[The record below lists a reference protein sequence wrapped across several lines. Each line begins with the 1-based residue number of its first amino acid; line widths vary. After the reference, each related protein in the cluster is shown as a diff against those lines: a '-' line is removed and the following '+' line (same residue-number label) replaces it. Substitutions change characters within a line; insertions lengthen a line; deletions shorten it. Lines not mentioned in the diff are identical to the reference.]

1 MFCWRGVTPNVI
13 PDSILTPSLRVRIHR
28 PRHAEETS
36 THDQPDP
43 RPTPRA
49 TEITHEIATLGFALP
64 GSVALRYTTCGTPGC
79 RCHADPPRP
88 HGPYTSW
95 TRKVAGKTITRR
107 LSAEQHAQYEPWFQ
121 AHRRLRE
128 LLGELETL
136 SLEIIENELR
146 PATGPKRKTPA
157 T

>member
-1 MFCWRGVTPNVI
+1 MTN
-13 PDSILTPSLRVRIHR
+13 
-28 PRHAEETS
+28 
-36 THDQPDP
+36 
-43 RPTPRA
+43 PTPTQHHRA

-64 GSVALRYTTCGTPGC
+64 GSLALRYTTCATPGC
-79 RCHADPPRP
+79 RCHADPPKP
-88 HGPYTSW
+88 HGPYPSW

-128 LLGELETL
+128 LLSELEAL

-146 PATGPKRKTPA
+146 PATDPKKPNPRPRRKTPP